1 MNASGNGA
9 AATVTETPIAK
20 PAAPTGLAAAVG
32 DAQLTLSWSNP
43 SDSTIDKYQYSTNA
57 GSSYS
62 DITGSGASTTTHT
75 VTGLTNGTEYTLAVR
90 AVNESGNGAAA
101 TVTETPIAKPAAPGA
116 GRGGRR
122 RAGLAAAV
130 GDAQRGGRH
139 RHRNPDRPRPRG
151 WPRRSAT
158 RS

>member
-57 GSSYS
+57 GN
-62 DITGSGASTTTHT
+62 TTHT
-75 VTGLTNGTEYTLAVR
+75 VTGLTNAP
-90 AVNESGNGAAA
+90 N
-101 TVTETPIAKPAAPGA
+101 TPCCA
-116 GRGGRR
+116 
-122 RAGLAAAV
+122 L
-130 GDAQRGGRH
+130 
-139 RHRNPDRPRPRG
+139 
-151 WPRRSAT
+151 
-158 RS
+158 